1 MSYHLVAQGKE
12 QFFCYLVRGFTF
24 DGSFKTKKGP
34 IFLYSTQHGLYF
46 DSEWMSSLVVPN
58 VMITEGTNPIARIPF
73 NGWKIRYMEAYLP
86 C

>member
-1 MSYHLVAQGKE
+1 MVVSKQKRVRFSYIQL
-12 QFFCYLVRGFTF
+12 
-24 DGSFKTKKGP
+24 
-34 IFLYSTQHGLYF
+34 STVCTSTVIGCQAF
-46 DSEWMSSLVVPN
+46 VVPN